1 VIRAVARRRH
11 EEEHENHDRWL
22 VSYADFITLLFA
34 FFVVMYAISQV
45 NEGKYRVLSDALLEA
60 FQPTGRQPLAI
71 HPNPQRTKGGEAVI
85 ELPIKRPEDAGRR
98 KVEARMKTI
107 ADDIRKVLEPLV
119 KEGQVRVT
127 ESARGIAVEINASV
141 LFAPGQAVLNDD
153 SVRSLVAV
161 AQVLAGVGN
170 AMEIEGHTDNTPIS
184 TPVFPSNW
192 ELSAARASRVVR
204 LFAQSGVAPERMVA
218 VGYGEYRSV
227 DTNETPEGKARNRRV
242 TVMILPT
249 GETAGEAETIA
260 P

>member
-1 VIRAVARRRH
+1 MARRKLQ
-11 EEEHENHDRWL
+11 EEPENHDRWL

-34 FFVVMYAISQV
+34 LFVVLYAISQV
-45 NEGKYRVLSDALLEA
+45 NEGKYRVLSDALVQA
-60 FQPTGRQPLAI
+60 FRPDGQHPIALRPDLHGMKRDDTGI
-71 HPNPQRTKGGEAVI
+71 D
-85 ELPIKRPEDAGRR
+85 LPIKRPESAVRR

-127 ESARGIAVEINASV
+127 ESARGISVEINASV
-141 LFAPGQAVLNDD
+141 LFPPGLAELNEE
-153 SVRSLVAV
+153 SIRSLAAV

-204 LFAQSGVAPERMVA
+204 LFAQSGVAPTRMVA
-218 VGYGEYRSV
+218 VGYGEFRNV
-227 DTNETPEGKARNRRV
+227 DSNDTAQGKARNRRV

-249 GETAGEAETIA
+249 GESAGEAERPA